1 MKNTKTTKRKSS
13 AAKKL
18 VPATG
23 MLLVSALMLTT
34 STYAWFT
41 MSREVEVTGIQMAAT
56 VPEDL
61 QISLG
66 KITNGELNKQT
77 GLLTFSSGAL
87 VAPEAET
94 DWSNSALVSSYY
106 AFGKIMPASSTD
118 GKNVYF
124 TPDADGVGKTVA
136 GEANYYQASAGLT
149 AYEYKAAVTTPGS
162 EAPETFAASGGGD
175 SANTTLHAFA
185 STTEKAADATTGTW
199 AVSTNNGTDG
209 GYVKGTTWKNTN
221 DDGYYVDVPVWIRSS
236 SDSAVTLKVEGYVLP
251 YLNAKPVSA
260 ADLELYKAA
269 RIAILEGEDVT
280 ASADTGATA
289 ATAGNPVQA
298 NNIIPLN
305 DGVNTVAYDGTTH
318 AVTSVTPKANKY
330 DGSSI
335 LDSDNITAA
344 SQRTSWKSGYTYAAF
359 DLVAVGALASATSTA
374 DTTGTYVAGT
384 YEKYTPY
391 SATAGSGANVVAT
404 IEKAGSGAEYGNAK
418 KLVLRVWLDGEDAQ
432 CWNKNA
438 GQDFAITLKFSKIE
452 A

>member
-1 MKNTKTTKRKSS
+1 
-13 AAKKL
+13 
-18 VPATG
+18 
-23 MLLVSALMLTT
+23 
-34 STYAWFT
+34 

-66 KITNGELNKQT
+66 KIKGGELNKQT
-77 GLLTFSSGAL
+77 GLLSFTSSVL
-87 VAPEAET
+87 DAPAAET
-94 DWSNSALVSSYY
+94 DWSNSAMVSSYY
-106 AFGKIMPASSTD
+106 AFGKIMPASSTN
-118 GKNVYF
+118 GKNIYF

-149 AYEYKAAVTTPGS
+149 AYQYKAAATSGS
-162 EAPETFAASGGGD
+162 TSTPETFAASGGGD
-175 SANTTLHAFA
+175 NANTTLHAFA
-185 STTEKAADATTGTW
+185 NTTEKAANATTGTW
-199 AVSTNNGTDG
+199 AASATTGDG
-209 GYVKGTTWKNTN
+209 GYVKGITWKETN
-221 DDGYYVDVPVWIRSS
+221 DDGYYVDIPVWIRSS

-280 ASADTGATA
+280 ASTDTGAVT

-305 DGVNTVAYDGTTH
+305 DGVKTVSYDSSTH
-318 AVTSVTPKANKY
+318 AVDTVTPKANKY
-330 DGSSI
+330 DSSSI
-335 LDSDNITAA
+335 LDSNNITAA
-344 SQRTSWKSGYTYAAF
+344 AQRASWKSDYNYTAA
-359 DLVAVGALASATSTA
+359 DLVAVGGLANAVATA

-391 SATAGSGANVVAT
+391 SATASDGANVVAT
-404 IEKAGSGAEYGNAK
+404 IEKAATGSEYGNAK

-438 GQDFAITLKFSKIE
+438 GQDFAITLKFEKI
-452 A
+452 

>member
-1 MKNTKTTKRKSS
+1 MMLSS
-13 AAKKL
+13 
-18 VPATG
+18 
-23 MLLVSALMLTT
+23 

-66 KITNGELNKQT
+66 KITDGELNKQT
-77 GLLTFSSGAL
+77 GLLSFTSGAL
-87 VAPEAET
+87 DAPAAET
-94 DWSNSALVSSYY
+94 DWSNSAMVSSYY
-106 AFGKIMPASSTD
+106 AFGKIMPASSID
-118 GKNVYF
+118 GKNIYF

-149 AYEYKAAVTTPGS
+149 AYEYKAAAGG
-162 EAPETFAASGGGD
+162 AAETFAASGGGD

-185 STTEKAADATTGTW
+185 NTTEKAADATTGTW
-199 AVSTNNGTDG
+199 AVSAAANDG
-209 GYVKGTTWKNTN
+209 GYVKGTTWQNTN
-221 DDGYYVDVPVWIRSS
+221 DDGYYVDIPVWIRSS
-236 SDSAVTLKVEGYVLP
+236 SDSAVTLKVEGYVVP

-269 RIAILEGEDVT
+269 RIAILEGENVT

-289 ATAGNPVQA
+289 ATAGNPVQT

-305 DGVNTVAYDGTTH
+305 DGVDTVAYDNTTH
-318 AVTSVTPKANKY
+318 AVTSVTAKANKY

-344 SQRTSWKSGYTYAAF
+344 TQRTSWKSGYTYTAA
-359 DLVAVGALASATSTA
+359 DLVAVGGLANAVATA

-384 YEKYTPY
+384 YEEYTPY

-404 IEKAGSGAEYGNAK
+404 IEKAATGSEYGNAK

-438 GQDFAITLKFSKIE
+438 GQDFAITLKFDKIE
-452 A
+452 S